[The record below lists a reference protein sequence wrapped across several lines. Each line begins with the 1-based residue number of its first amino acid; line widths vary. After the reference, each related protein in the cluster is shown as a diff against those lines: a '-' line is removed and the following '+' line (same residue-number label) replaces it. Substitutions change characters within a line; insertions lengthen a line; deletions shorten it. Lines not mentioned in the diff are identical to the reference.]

1 MMRMSNHGL
10 RVPEPHALFR
20 NVLVMDYLGNDTS
33 PYPKLREVSVEN
45 PQDVYDELLE
55 FLAVSWQKA
64 NLVHGDFSPFNILW
78 SDEIGPIVIDVGQA
92 VIQSHPKAQEFLI
105 RDVTRLVEWG
115 NKNGLEVELAEAMY
129 EVLNMDLTHI
139 VEQE

>member
-1 MMRMSNHGL
+1 M
-10 RVPEPHALFR
+10 PEPLGIHK

-33 PYPKLREVSVEN
+33 PYPKLREVSIEN
-45 PQDVYDELLE
+45 PQEVYDELLE
-55 FLAVSWQKA
+55 FLAVAWQKA

-78 SDEIGPIVIDVGQA
+78 SDEAGPKVIDVGQA

-115 NKNGLEVELAEAMY
+115 NKNGLEVELAEAMF
-129 EVLNMDLTHI
+129 EVLNMDLAHI